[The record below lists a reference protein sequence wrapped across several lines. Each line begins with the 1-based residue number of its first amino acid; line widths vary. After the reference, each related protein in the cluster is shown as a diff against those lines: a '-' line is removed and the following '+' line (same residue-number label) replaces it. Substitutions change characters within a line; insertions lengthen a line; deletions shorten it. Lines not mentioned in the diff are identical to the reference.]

1 MGKAAFYAI
10 LPLFVACHTPRKH
23 PVTLTHRLK
32 RWAKTLL
39 QPNTA
44 KASPLGK
51 HMDCTTPAWQ
61 HETRLRPPFS
71 RPVAFCFHINPWK
84 RPHVARF
91 LPHTLPAFAPMRF
104 TWQDAL
110 PLIESVPDKVL
121 VVWGYH
127 DPPGMAEYAQ
137 AHNLP
142 LYRMEDGFLRSVGL
156 GSHHAAPYSLIL
168 DDQALYFD
176 ARQPSRLEL
185 ILNQLTLTPT
195 DTLWQDA
202 ETLRQQLIAL
212 AISKYNYKGMD
223 TTPSAHEVYGG
234 KERKRVLVIGQVE
247 SDASI
252 KYGCPNLRTNEGLLA
267 LALAE
272 NPDAQVIYKPHP
284 DVTTG
289 KQPSLSAPE
298 TYSDQALM
306 LQGEWPLAKAL
317 ETVDHLYTLTSLAGM
332 EALLRQSIKVT
343 VLGQPFYSGWG
354 LTDDREPLARRQAK
368 LSLQELIAGVYLLY
382 PKYVDP
388 DTSEVLTALQV
399 VQRLHQAIQ

>member
-1 MGKAAFYAI
+1 
-10 LPLFVACHTPRKH
+10 
-23 PVTLTHRLK
+23 
-32 RWAKTLL
+32 
-39 QPNTA
+39 
-44 KASPLGK
+44 
-51 HMDCTTPAWQ
+51 
-61 HETRLRPPFS
+61 
-71 RPVAFCFHINPWK
+71 
-84 RPHVARF
+84 
-91 LPHTLPAFAPMRF
+91 MRF

-110 PLIESVPDKVL
+110 PLVESVPDKQL

-137 AHNLP
+137 QHNLP

-168 DDQALYFD
+168 DDRALYFD

-185 ILNQLTLTPT
+185 MLNQLTLTSA

-202 ETLRQQLIAL
+202 ETLRQQLISL
-212 AISKYNYKGMD
+212 AISKYNYKNAASS
-223 TTPSAHEVYGG
+223 PSALEVYGA

-252 KYGCPNLRTNEGLLA
+252 KYGCPNLCTNEALLA

-298 TYSDQALM
+298 KYSDQALM

-317 ETVDHLYTLTSLAGM
+317 DTVNHVYTLTSLAGM
-332 EALLRQSIKVT
+332 EALLRQTIKVT
-343 VLGQPFYSGWG
+343 VVGQPFYSGWG
-354 LTDDREPLARRQAK
+354 LTDDREPLARRQAT
-368 LSLQELIAGVYLLY
+368 LSLQALIAGVYLLY
-382 PKYVDP
+382 PKYNDP
-388 DTSEVLTALQV
+388 ETGESLTAIQV
-399 VQRLHQAIQ
+399 VERLHQAIQ